1 MSDTDP
7 SPPLPERC
15 LNCGTEVAQQFCPAC
30 GQRRG
35 DYRKSLRLLLGD
47 WLREVL
53 ELDGRLGRTLRT
65 LVRPGRLTREF
76 NEGRRARYVSPVR
89 LYLFIS
95 VIMFATAGVSIRLH
109 MMFDPEMPEQGMTTI
124 GSDPVEDLDDDDP
137 VSHHLKERLEELR
150 RMSPADRDKEI
161 VGGALDAGPVVMFF
175 MLPVFAVMLAIVF
188 VGTGR
193 LMVEHLVFSLH
204 LHSVWFLLL
213 IPAIAIPYDW
223 GALSLVP
230 IPIYT
235 VLALRHAYDAG
246 WGATL
251 LRSVV
256 LGFMYM
262 ISLSLGLAL
271 AFATAVLLG

>member
-1 MSDTDP
+1 MTDTAP
-7 SPPLPERC
+7 SPRQPEPC
-15 LNCGTEVAQQFCPAC
+15 LNCGTAVSQEFCPAC

-47 WLREVL
+47 WLREAL
-53 ELDGRLGRTLRT
+53 ELDGRLGRTLRA
-65 LVRPGRLTREF
+65 LLRPGRLTREF
-76 NEGRRARYVSPVR
+76 NEGRRARFVSPVR

-95 VIMFATAGVSIRLH
+95 VIMFATAGISVRLH
-109 MMFDPEMPEQGMTTI
+109 MMLDPDMPEQGVTI
-124 GSDPVEDLDDDDP
+124 MGPDSVEGLDDDDP
-137 VSHHLKERLEELR
+137 VGHHIKERIEELQ

-175 MLPVFAVMLAIVF
+175 MLPVFAVLLAIVF

-213 IPAIAIPYDW
+213 IPAIAIPYEW
-223 GALSLVP
+223 AALSLVP
-230 IPIYT
+230 VPIYT

-246 WGATL
+246 WGTTL

-262 ISLSLGLAL
+262 ISLSVGLAL
-271 AFATAVLLG
+271 AFAAAVLLG